1 MEEVRDLLVTKKQN
15 GGLRIRQHPKKGFY
29 GESLSRLYAAAT
41 GVSYVV
47 GLGTSYSCEGNLT
60 WNCIHD

>member
-1 MEEVRDLLVTKKQN
+1 MLEIYMEEVRDLLVSKKQN

-29 GESLSRLYAAAT
+29 GESLSALYAAAT

-47 GLGTSYSCEGNLT
+47 GLGTSSCE
-60 WNCIHD
+60 